1 MLNNFTRLISFNSIY
16 YDGHNLFK
24 HKKDLANDNQITWLK
39 TMLDK
44 SRTSNH
50 QVWFISHIF
59 PSAGESTNEYNTIM
73 KDILWQYKDVIKYQ
87 WWGHSHNDQFILLGK
102 NDSNNQL
109 EYYSAGMVGPSIMPD
124 KRFPAFRIYEY
135 DTDTFKLLDYT
146 QYYSNLT
153 KVILEDK
160 ILYEKHYS
168 FKDSYKLE
176 GLEVCDFKN
185 LYLGIKNGSYFNN
198 YCEHYIPGF
207 SGCETN
213 NILLI

>member
-1 MLNNFTRLISFNSIY
+1 MRQNLLSIYNRLRKVSTKSVKLNNNI
-16 YDGHNLFK
+16 
-24 HKKDLANDNQITWLK
+24 
-39 TMLDK
+39 
-44 SRTSNH
+44 
-50 QVWFISHIF
+50 V
-59 PSAGESTNEYNTIM
+59 P
-73 KDILWQYKDVIKYQ
+73 
-87 WWGHSHNDQFILLGK
+87 
-102 NDSNNQL
+102 
-109 EYYSAGMVGPSIMPD
+109 
-124 KRFPAFRIYEY
+124 IYEY
-135 DTDTFKLLDYT
+135 DTDTFKMLDYT

-198 YCEHYIPGF
+198 YCEHYTPGF